1 VRGRQRRDGADVLE
15 SCLGQSDVFGAQL
28 AAIIVMYRGAWLRRS
43 DRPHDLGHDDW
54 LTLAGPN
61 GYWDDIPGEMDPE
74 YPKPLHI
81 EVPSRLIKLYS

>member
-1 VRGRQRRDGADVLE
+1 MGPTSKDAAGEVCGRQRRDGADVLE

-43 DRPHDLGHDDW
+43 DRSHDLGHDDW

-61 GYWDDIPGEMDPE
+61 G
-74 YPKPLHI
+74 
-81 EVPSRLIKLYS
+81 